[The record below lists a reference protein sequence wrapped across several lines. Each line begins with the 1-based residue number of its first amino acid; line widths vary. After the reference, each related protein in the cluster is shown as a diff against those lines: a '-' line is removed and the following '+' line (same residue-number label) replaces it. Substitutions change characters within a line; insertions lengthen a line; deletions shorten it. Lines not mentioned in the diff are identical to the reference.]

1 MTPRVEKAQRIP
13 SMKAR
18 RPSQAANPP
27 ARSHRNRQDGG
38 ADPLHDPQ
46 HQASPT
52 AVAAEALKTG
62 ILPLSSPRQRRQGI
76 PHEDELRVG
85 DPDDSTLEN
94 EYAGEDLPGSASP
107 TPDQNNV
114 DEIGRAYGVQDEDS
128 GVLRTSSEVRARR
141 DRNRV
146 ELQAPGRPGA

>member
-1 MTPRVEKAQRIP
+1 
-13 SMKAR
+13 MKAK

-27 ARSHRNRQDGG
+27 ARSNRDRQDGG
-38 ADPLHDPQ
+38 AGRHDPQ

-52 AVAAEALKTG
+52 AVAAEALMTG
-62 ILPLSSPRQRRQGI
+62 ILPLSSDPRQRRHEM
-76 PHEDELRVG
+76 PHEDELKVG

-114 DEIGRAYGVQDEDS
+114 DEIGRAYGVQEEDS
-128 GVLRTSSEVRARR
+128 GALRTSSEVMARR
-141 DRNRV
+141 DRHRV
-146 ELQAPGRPGA
+146 ELQPPGRSRA

>member
-1 MTPRVEKAQRIP
+1 
-13 SMKAR
+13 MKAK

-27 ARSHRNRQDGG
+27 ARSNRDRQDGG
-38 ADPLHDPQ
+38 AGRHDPQ

-52 AVAAEALKTG
+52 AVAAEALMTG
-62 ILPLSSPRQRRQGI
+62 ILPLSSDPRQRRHEM
-76 PHEDELRVG
+76 PHEDDLKVG

-114 DEIGRAYGVQDEDS
+114 DEIGRAYGVQEEDS
-128 GVLRTSSEVRARR
+128 GALRTSSEVMARR
-141 DRNRV
+141 DRHRV
-146 ELQAPGRPGA
+146 ELQPPGRSRA

>member
-1 MTPRVEKAQRIP
+1 
-13 SMKAR
+13 MKAT
-18 RPSQAANPP
+18 RPSPAAPNPP
-27 ARSHRNRQDGG
+27 ARSNRDRQDGG
-38 ADPLHDPQ
+38 AGRRHDPQ
-46 HQASPT
+46 HQPSPT
-52 AVAAEALKTG
+52 AVAAEALRTG
-62 ILPLSSPRQRRQGI
+62 ILPLSSDSRLRRQGI
-76 PHEDELRVG
+76 PHEDELRMG

-141 DRNRV
+141 DRHRV
-146 ELQAPGRPGA
+146 ELQPPGRPST

>member
-1 MTPRVEKAQRIP
+1 
-13 SMKAR
+13 MKAK
-18 RPSQAANPP
+18 RPSPAATRP
-27 ARSHRNRQDGG
+27 ARSNRDRQDAG
-38 ADPLHDPQ
+38 ASRRHPQ
-46 HQASPT
+46 PHQPSPT

-62 ILPLSSPRQRRQGI
+62 VLPLSSDPRLRREGI
-76 PHEDELRVG
+76 PHEDELKVG

-94 EYAGEDLPGSASP
+94 EYAGEDVPGSASP

-128 GVLRTSSEVRARR
+128 GALRTSSEVMARR

-146 ELQAPGRPGA
+146 ELQPPGRSNT